1 MIDELMEKIHK
12 NCHNVD
18 EDMVQR
24 AYYFAKEAHK
34 EQKRESGEPYII
46 HPIAVAENLAE
57 LGMDTDT
64 IVAGL
69 LHDVIE
75 DTKYTY
81 DDVVHEFN
89 AEIANLIDGV
99 TKLTKLGEM
108 EYKSKEEQQADN
120 VRKMLLAMAK
130 DIRVII
136 IKLADRLHNMRTLK
150 FMPANKQK
158 SKAKETLDIY
168 APLAHRLGMSKIKWE
183 LEDLCFRYLHEKEY
197 YELVRDIAEKRI
209 ERENYIKEIVD
220 DLYKK
225 LEASGIDSDI
235 DGRPKHFYSIYKKMV
250 NKNKTIDEIFDLT
263 AIRVLVNSVKD
274 CYGVLGIVHTIY
286 TPIPGRFK
294 DYIAMPKPNMY
305 QSLHT
310 TVIGPQGKT
319 FEIQIRT
326 FEMHRTAEYGI
337 AAHWKYKEGDT
348 GRTEQDNQKH
358 FEKKLAWLR
367 DMLEWQKE
375 TSDAEEFIEGFKIDL
390 FSDEVFVFT
399 PKGVVINLCSG
410 ATPIDF
416 AYRIHTD
423 IGNKCVGAKVNGK
436 IVPLDYT
443 LKTGEI
449 VEILTSSNAK
459 GPNMDWLNVAKSNQ
473 AKSKIKQWFK
483 KAKKEENMLKGK
495 DLLDRELKK
504 QGVNYADIAK
514 GDFYERLVKRY
525 NIHNMDDVYALLG
538 VSGITASTLV
548 SRLKEDNGI
557 EKVNKEKE
565 NKEILNKAI
574 EEQIAKTA
582 RLGVSGITASTLVSR
597 LKEDNG
603 IEKVNKEKENKE
615 ILNKAIEEQIAKTAR
630 QVDQPNSYG
639 ITVKGESNLMVRF
652 AKCCT
657 PVPGDD
663 ILGYITKGR
672 GVSVH
677 RKDCQNLK
685 NLIETDGERV
695 VEVSWGTSKGN
706 SYFAEIQVMAD
717 DREGLLADIMSKN
730 LKNLIE
736 TDGERVVE
744 VSWGTSKGNSY
755 FAEIQV
761 MADDREGLLA
771 DIMSII
777 TDLKLQ
783 LSAVNA
789 NLSKESYAYI
799 NVKVKIQCVNG
810 LKDLMKRIKNL
821 KGVVDVYRVNN

>member
-1 MIDELMEKIHK
+1 MVDKLLENINK
-12 NCHNVD
+12 NCYNVD
-18 EDMVQR
+18 IELVKK
-24 AYYFAKEAHK
+24 AYNFAKEAHK
-34 EQKRESGEPYII
+34 DQKRESGEPYII
-46 HPIAVAENLAE
+46 HPIAVAEILAE
-57 LGMDTDT
+57 LGMDTNT

-75 DTKYTY
+75 DT
-81 DDVVHEFN
+81 DCSFEDASRMFN
-89 AEIANLIDGV
+89 PEVANLVDGV

-108 EYKSKEEQQADN
+108 EYKTKEEQQADN

-158 SKAKETLDIY
+158 NKAKETLDIY

-197 YELVRDIAEKRI
+197 YELVKDIAEKRV
-209 ERENYIKEIVD
+209 ERESYIQDIVN

-225 LEASGIDSDI
+225 LEGAGIDSDI

-250 NKNKTIDEIFDLT
+250 NKNKSIEEIFDLT

-286 TPIPGRFK
+286 RPIPGRFK

-326 FEMHRTAEYGI
+326 FEMHKTAEYGI

-348 GRTEQDNQKH
+348 AGGTEVDKQKE

-375 TSDAEEFIEGFKIDL
+375 TSDAEEFMEGFKIDL

-399 PKGVVINLCSG
+399 PKGVVINLCSK

-423 IGNKCVGAKVNGK
+423 VGNKCVGAKVNGK

-449 VEILTSSNAK
+449 VEILTSPNAK
-459 GPNMDWLNVAKSNQ
+459 GPNMDWLNIAKSNQ
-473 AKSKIKQWFK
+473 SKSKIKLWFK
-483 KAKKEENMLKGK
+483 KAKKEENIVKGK
-495 DLLDRELKK
+495 ELFEKELKK

-514 GDFYERLVKRY
+514 GDAYEKFAKRY
-525 NIHNMDDVYALLG
+525 NIHSMDDLYALIGIGSLG
-538 VSGITASTLV
+538 ASSYIV
-548 SRLKEDNGI
+548 RLKEDNGLD
-557 EKVNKEKE
+557 KYAKERE
-565 NKEILNKAI
+565 NKEILSKVI

-582 RLGVSGITASTLVSR
+582 
-597 LKEDNG
+597 KQPE
-603 IEKVNKEKENKE
+603 
-615 ILNKAIEEQIAKTAR
+615 
-630 QVDQPNSYG
+630 PNSYG

-652 AKCCT
+652 AKCCS

-677 RKDCQNLK
+677 RRDCSNLQ
-685 NLIETDGERV
+685 NLIETDGEKV
-695 VEVSWGTSKGN
+695 VEVNWGKSLNT
-706 SYFAEIQVMAD
+706 SYFAEIQVQAE
-717 DREGLLADIMSKN
+717 DRENLLADTMSV
-730 LKNLIE
+730 I
-736 TDGERVVE
+736 
-744 VSWGTSKGNSY
+744 S
-755 FAEIQV
+755 
-761 MADDREGLLA
+761 
-771 DIMSII
+771 
-777 TDLKLQ
+777 DLKLQ

-789 NLSKESYAYI
+789 NLGKEGFAFI
-799 NVKVKIQCVNG
+799 NIKIKITSVDN
-810 LKDLMKRIKNL
+810 LNDLMKRIKRL
-821 KGVVDVYRVNN
+821 KGVLDVYRVNS

>member
-1 MIDELMEKIHK
+1 MIDKLLEKIHN
-12 NCHNVD
+12 NCNNVD
-18 EDMVQR
+18 VDMVKK
-24 AYYFAKEAHK
+24 AYYFAEEAHK
-34 EQKRESGEPYII
+34 DQKRESGEPYFI
-46 HPIAVAENLAE
+46 HPVAVAGILAE
-57 LGMDTDT
+57 LGMDTNT

-75 DTKYTY
+75 DTEISYEET
-81 DDVVHEFN
+81 VELFN
-89 AEIANLIDGV
+89 AEIANLVEGV

-108 EYKSKEEQQADN
+108 EYKTKEEQQADN

-150 FMPANKQK
+150 YMPVKKQK
-158 SKAKETLDIY
+158 NKAKETLDIY

-183 LEDLCFRYLHEKEY
+183 LEDLCFRYLHEQEY
-197 YELVRDIAEKRI
+197 YDLVHSIAEKRV
-209 ERENYIKEIVD
+209 EREEYITEIVK
-220 DLYKK
+220 DLYDK
-225 LEASGIDSDI
+225 LKASGIESDI

-250 NKNKTIDEIFDLT
+250 NKNKSIEEIFDLT

-286 TPIPGRFK
+286 RPIPGRFK

-326 FEMHRTAEYGI
+326 FEMHKTAEYGI
-337 AAHWKYKEGDT
+337 AAHWKYKEGDSAKQ
-348 GRTEQDNQKH
+348 EQDNQKD
-358 FEKKLAWLR
+358 FEKKLVWLR

-399 PKGVVINLCSG
+399 PKGVVINLCSK

-423 IGNKCVGAKVNGK
+423 VGNKCVGAKVNGK

-449 VEILTSSNAK
+449 IEILTSPNAK
-459 GPNMDWLNVAKSNQ
+459 GPNMDWLNIAKSNQ
-473 AKSKIKQWFK
+473 AKSKIRLWFK

-495 DLLDRELKK
+495 ELLEKELKK
-504 QGVNYADIAK
+504 QSVNYSDIAK
-514 GDFYERLVKRY
+514 GEMYDRLMKRY
-525 NIHNMDDVYALLG
+525 NIHSMDDLYALIGLG
-538 VSGITASTLV
+538 GFSVSTLI
-548 SRLKEDNGI
+548 SRLKEDNGF
-557 EKVNKEKE
+557 VNKDKEKE
-565 NKEILNKAI
+565 NKEILSKAI
-574 EEQIAKTA
+574 EEQIAK
-582 RLGVSGITASTLVSR
+582 S
-597 LKEDNG
+597 
-603 IEKVNKEKENKE
+603 
-615 ILNKAIEEQIAKTAR
+615 AR
-630 QVDQPNSYG
+630 QPEPNSNG

-652 AKCCT
+652 AKCCS

-677 RKDCQNLK
+677 RKDCTNLQNL
-685 NLIETDGERV
+685 IDTDAERV
-695 VEVSWGTSKGN
+695 VEVSWGSAQGTA
-706 SYFAEIQVMAD
+706 YFAEIQVQAD
-717 DREGLLADIMSKN
+717 DRDGLLADIMS
-730 LKNLIE
+730 
-736 TDGERVVE
+736 V
-744 VSWGTSKGNSY
+744 
-755 FAEIQV
+755 
-761 MADDREGLLA
+761 
-771 DIMSII
+771 I
-777 TDLKLQ
+777 TELKLQ

-789 NLSKESYAYI
+789 NLAKKGSAL
-799 NVKVKIQCVNG
+799 VTVKIKITSVES
-810 LKDLMKRIKNL
+810 LKDLMKRLKRL
-821 KGVVDVYRVNN
+821 KGVVDVYRVNS

>member
-1 MIDELMEKIHK
+1 MVDKLLENINK

-18 EDMVQR
+18 IELVKK
-24 AYYFAKEAHK
+24 AYNFAKEAHK
-34 EQKRESGEPYII
+34 DQKRESGEPYII
-46 HPIAVAENLAE
+46 HPIAVAEILAE
-57 LGMDTDT
+57 LGMDTNT

-75 DTKYTY
+75 DT
-81 DDVVHEFN
+81 DCSFEDASRMFN
-89 AEIANLIDGV
+89 PEVANLVDGV

-108 EYKSKEEQQADN
+108 EYKTKEEQQADN

-158 SKAKETLDIY
+158 NKAKETLDIY

-197 YELVRDIAEKRI
+197 YELVKDIAEKRV
-209 ERENYIKEIVD
+209 ERESYIQDIVN

-225 LEASGIDSDI
+225 LEGAGIDSDI

-250 NKNKTIDEIFDLT
+250 NKNKSIEEIFDLT

-286 TPIPGRFK
+286 RPIPGRFK

-326 FEMHRTAEYGI
+326 FEMHKTAEYGI

-348 GRTEQDNQKH
+348 AVGTEVDKQKE

-375 TSDAEEFIEGFKIDL
+375 TSDAEEFMEGFKIDL

-399 PKGVVINLCSG
+399 PKGVVINLCSK

-423 IGNKCVGAKVNGK
+423 VGNKCVGAKVNGK

-449 VEILTSSNAK
+449 VEILTSPNAK
-459 GPNMDWLNVAKSNQ
+459 GPNMDWLNIAKSNQ
-473 AKSKIKQWFK
+473 SKSKIKLWFK
-483 KAKKEENMLKGK
+483 KAKKEENIVKGK
-495 DLLDRELKK
+495 ELFEKELKK

-514 GDFYERLVKRY
+514 GDAYEKFAKRY
-525 NIHNMDDVYALLG
+525 NIHSTDDLYALIGIGSLG
-538 VSGITASTLV
+538 ASSYIV
-548 SRLKEDNGI
+548 RLKEDNGLD
-557 EKVNKEKE
+557 KYAKERE
-565 NKEILNKAI
+565 NKEILSKVI

-582 RLGVSGITASTLVSR
+582 
-597 LKEDNG
+597 KQPE
-603 IEKVNKEKENKE
+603 
-615 ILNKAIEEQIAKTAR
+615 
-630 QVDQPNSYG
+630 PNSYG

-652 AKCCT
+652 AKCCS

-677 RKDCQNLK
+677 RRDCSNLQ
-685 NLIETDGERV
+685 NLIETDGEKV
-695 VEVSWGTSKGN
+695 VEVNWGKSLNT
-706 SYFAEIQVMAD
+706 SYFAEIQVQAE
-717 DREGLLADIMSKN
+717 DRENLLADTMSV
-730 LKNLIE
+730 I
-736 TDGERVVE
+736 
-744 VSWGTSKGNSY
+744 S
-755 FAEIQV
+755 
-761 MADDREGLLA
+761 
-771 DIMSII
+771 
-777 TDLKLQ
+777 DLKLQ

-789 NLSKESYAYI
+789 NLGKEGFAFI
-799 NVKVKIQCVNG
+799 NIKIKITSVDN
-810 LKDLMKRIKNL
+810 LNDLMKRIKRL
-821 KGVVDVYRVNN
+821 KGVLDVYRVNS